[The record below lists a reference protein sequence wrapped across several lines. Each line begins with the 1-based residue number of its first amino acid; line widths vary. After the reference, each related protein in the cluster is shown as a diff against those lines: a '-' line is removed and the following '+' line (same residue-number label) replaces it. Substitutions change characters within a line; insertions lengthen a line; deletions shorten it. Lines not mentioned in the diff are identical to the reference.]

1 MSIEAKYANQ
11 DLDSKALKSISVTCL
26 KTVYWMK
33 LRANPQPSL
42 FSEPPWQPH
51 GKRRMPWGH
60 TWKSALDLPAITR
73 RHLHYLVS
81 AQAFSISNQLFRK
94 YLAHAWHTCSHP
106 PFRKRHIYVYIYIR
120 RYVYLVLSRHPS
132 QTNQARRHAILD
144 TRLGV

>member
-106 PFRKRHIYVYIYIR
+106 PFCKRHIYIYITAISGLFMCCH
-120 RYVYLVLSRHPS
+120 VSVHVWGHVAGHVKDSCGVL
-132 QTNQARRHAILD
+132 
-144 TRLGV
+144 

>member
-106 PFRKRHIYVYIYIR
+106 PFRKRHIVDMCIVDIYVDMCII
-120 RYVYLVLSRHPS
+120 VPASPS
-132 QTNQARRHAILD
+132 NQSS
-144 TRLGV
+144 